1 VRLMRAPWEELE
13 PASRHSVE
21 KQHQALRRVEQLGDG
36 VFAVAMTL
44 LVLQLVVPQFIRQ
57 PSEAAL
63 RHALL
68 DMSPAFYAYA
78 LSFLVLLMF
87 WVLHHFE
94 FHYMTRSSGGL
105 IWLSAVLLVF
115 VALAPFSTA
124 LVSRYAM
131 TKTAVLFYEG
141 NLLAIQLLLALTWR
155 HAVGGGLLFG
165 GDTPA
170 SVVRRMRMALLVG
183 NAYLLLTI
191 ALVFIEPHLSM
202 NVLIG
207 LGVYYVVLTAKGG
220 YTLELRKARP
230 PTPGL

>member
-1 VRLMRAPWEELE
+1 MRAPWEELE

-21 KQHQALRRVEQLGDG
+21 KQQQALRRVEQLGDS

-44 LVLQLVVPQFIRQ
+44 LVLQLVVPQFIQQ
-57 PSEAAL
+57 PSEAGL
-63 RHALL
+63 QHALL
-68 DMSPAFYAYA
+68 DMSLAFYAYG

-94 FHYMTRSSGGL
+94 FHYMTRSNGGL
-105 IWLSAVLLVF
+105 IWLNALLLIF
-115 VALAPFSTA
+115 VALAPFSAA
-124 LVSRYAM
+124 LVSKYAM

-141 NLLAIQLLLALTWR
+141 NLLAIQVLLLLTWW
-155 HAVGGGLLFG
+155 HAVGRGLLFG

-170 SVVRRMRMALLVG
+170 SVVRRMRTALRIG
-183 NAYLLLTI
+183 TAYLLVTI
-191 ALVFIEPHLSM
+191 ALVFVGPHLSM
-202 NVLIG
+202 NVLLG
-207 LGVYYVVLTAKGG
+207 LVVYYVVLTAKGG